1 MFVIIQM
8 SAYPFDSSSTATR
21 SICRPDRLHFQQ
33 QQQQQQHHHQQ
44 QLLAQ
49 QDLINDNERIYE
61 ELYLAEGSYLQSFNC

>member
-1 MFVIIQM
+1 MFVIDQM

-33 QQQQQQHHHQQ
+33 QQQQQHHQQ

-49 QDLINDNERIYE
+49 QELINENERIYE
-61 ELYLAEGSYLQSFNC
+61 ELYLAEGT